1 MKVSLVNKPRRIWP
15 IYGAAFA
22 MSISINSWWTSMPF
36 IVRDIGGTKAHVG
49 YAWAANMT
57 GYLVCLLL
65 AALFLGSHNPRNTT
79 RISSVVVFISTVVI
93 GVFIYIILSQ
103 NITGNILLIWLIII
117 SGAIAGGATSL
128 FWPFLMSWV
137 SEDLE
142 GAVLNRRLGRYNGS
156 WSFSLII
163 GPVIGGMLVEASTFL
178 PVIFT
183 TVAILACFMFLNLTT
198 NGSVNTTL
206 FDDDNHRNG
215 NASLDMASIKR
226 FRWMARVVLFSSW
239 ACIAI
244 ARSQFALLFTGMG
257 NSETMF
263 GVLIAIFGICN
274 FTSMIIAGR
283 YPYWHF
289 KPFLLFLAQSALA
302 VSLVLIIYGS
312 SIPVFILSF
321 VILGCGFGFA
331 YSSHLF
337 YGACGTKKR
346 SVQMAIHEATI
357 SSGIIIGSATGGYL
371 AGKFGL
377 YQPYW
382 FALILV
388 AAGFIAQGI
397 LRYSKPDLARVP
409 QLR

>member
-1 MKVSLVNKPRRIWP
+1 MTVSLEDKQVRIWP
-15 IYGAAFA
+15 LYGAAFA

-36 IVRDIGGTKAHVG
+36 IVRNIGGTKAHVG
-49 YAWAANMT
+49 YSWAANML
-57 GYLVCLLL
+57 GYLGCLLL
-65 AALFLGSHNPRNTT
+65 AGLFFGSHNPRNTT
-79 RISSVVVFISTVVI
+79 RISSVVVCISTVVI

-103 NITGNILLIWLIII
+103 NITGNLLLIWFIII
-117 SGAIAGGATSL
+117 AGAIAGGATAL

-183 TVAILACFMFLNLTT
+183 TAAVLACFVFLNLTT
-198 NGSVNTTL
+198 NRSANTTM
-206 FDDDNHRNG
+206 FDDDNNRTVIE
-215 NASLDMASIKR
+215 SRDMGRILR
-226 FRWMARVVLFSSW
+226 FRWMARIALFSSW

-283 YPYWHF
+283 YEYWHF
-289 KPFLLFLAQSALA
+289 KPFLLFLAQLALA
-302 VSLVLIIYGS
+302 ISLVMIIYGS

-321 VILGCGFGFA
+321 IILGCGFGFA

-337 YGACGTKKR
+337 YGACGSRKR
-346 SVQMAIHEATI
+346 SIQMMFHEATI
-357 SSGIIIGSATGGYL
+357 SMGIIIGSGTGGYL

-388 AAGFIAQGI
+388 AAGFVAQSI
-397 LRYSKPDLARVP
+397 LQFLKPKIT
-409 QLR
+409 